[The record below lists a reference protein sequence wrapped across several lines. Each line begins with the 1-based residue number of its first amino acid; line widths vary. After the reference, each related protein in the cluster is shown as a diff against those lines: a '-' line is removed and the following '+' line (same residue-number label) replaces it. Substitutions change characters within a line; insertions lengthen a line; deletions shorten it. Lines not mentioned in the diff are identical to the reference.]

1 MKQRKDTKSN
11 SAQGSKNRPTK
22 GHATTAERLEVLKR
36 YYVNSYSI
44 QLLANQYQVASGTIR
59 NWIRTFEQEN
69 PEVAKAVNKK
79 RIPPQGTSSEEL
91 SKDDYVA
98 LKARIL
104 ELEKAL
110 DQACLERDV
119 FKTCLEV
126 YGEEQKKWSLIVT
139 AVRNQYQHQIKKVC
153 KVLGEFP
160 LTTRSIVL
168 SVFLIP
174 NR

>member
-11 SAQGSKNRPTK
+11 SSQGSKNRPTK
-22 GHATTAERLEVLKR
+22 GHATTAERLEALKR
-36 YYVNSYSI
+36 YYVNGYSI
-44 QLLANQYQVASGTIR
+44 QLLANQYQVTSWTIR

-69 PEVAKAVNKK
+69 PEVAKAMNKK

-98 LKARIL
+98 MKARIL

-110 DQACLERDV
+110 HQACLERDV

-126 YGEEQKKWSLIVT
+126 YGEEQKKV
-139 AVRNQYQHQIKKVC
+139 A
-153 KVLGEFP
+153 
-160 LTTRSIVL
+160 TRRDSRAR
-168 SVFLIP
+168 SVQIP
-174 NR
+174 NQEGLRGAR

>member
-1 MKQRKDTKSN
+1 MSTMKQRKDTKTMP
-11 SAQGSKNRPTK
+11 AKASKNRPTK
-22 GHATTAERLEVLKR
+22 GHATTAERLEALKR
-36 YYVNSYSI
+36 YYVNGYSVK
-44 QLLANQYQVASGTIR
+44 LLANQYQVDPSTIR

-91 SKDDYVA
+91 RKDDYVA

-126 YGEEQKKWSLIVT
+126 YGEEQKKSG
-139 AVRNQYQHQIKKVC
+139 H
-153 KVLGEFP
+153 
-160 LTTRSIVL
+160 S
-168 SVFLIP
+168 S
-174 NR
+174 

>member
-1 MKQRKDTKSN
+1 MSTMKQTKDTK
-11 SAQGSKNRPTK
+11 AMPAKASKSRSTK
-22 GHATTAERLEVLKR
+22 GHATTAERLEALKR
-36 YYVNSYSI
+36 YYVNGYSVKI
-44 QLLANQYQVASGTIR
+44 LASQYQVTSCTIR
-59 NWIRTFEQEN
+59 NWIRIFEQEN
-69 PEVAKAVNKK
+69 PEVAKAMNKK

-126 YGEEQKKWSLIVT
+126 YGEEQKKSG
-139 AVRNQYQHQIKKVC
+139 H
-153 KVLGEFP
+153 
-160 LTTRSIVL
+160 S
-168 SVFLIP
+168 S
-174 NR
+174 